1 MLSLGTLCTNQE
13 EEKMMRNA
21 QYSLIA
27 LILLS
32 YLNSHAQ
39 PAYDPPRTESGHPDL
54 QGVFTWRTLT
64 PLERPDTVGGRSV
77 LSENEAAEW
86 AAFENRRQNRDLI
99 IDSVGGASYPPG
111 VISYNEFWYE
121 RGNDTV
127 EDRRTSLIID
137 PPDGKIPALTE
148 EALARQRATAAM
160 RELSLGPEARPY
172 AERCIVTRTSGPP
185 MQPGSYNLNVQFVQ
199 TEDYF
204 MIMNEMIHNVRIIK
218 MNSSHRPGPAMYWEG
233 DSIGYWEGDT
243 LVVDTKN
250 FWKGTAFADST
261 PNMHLV
267 ERIRRIGQD
276 TLEYQF
282 TIEDPSTWVAPWT
295 VSMPMRRMDQPIY
308 EYACHEGNYGFD
320 GIMAGIRRLQ
330 LEEELS
336 N

>member
-1 MLSLGTLCTNQE
+1 
-13 EEKMMRNA
+13 MRHT

-27 LILLS
+27 VLL
-32 YLNSHAQ
+32 LNFTAAFAQ
-39 PAYDPPRTESGHPDL
+39 SAYDPPRTSFGHPDL

-64 PLERPDTVGGRSV
+64 PLERPETVGGRSV
-77 LSENEAAEW
+77 LSETEAAEW

-127 EDRRTSLIID
+127 EDRRTSLIVD
-137 PPDGKIPALTE
+137 PPDGRIPALTE
-148 EALARQRATAAM
+148 EAIARRSEVAAM

-199 TEDYF
+199 TKDFF
-204 MIMNEMIHNVRIIK
+204 MIMNEMIHNVRIVK
-218 MNSSHRPGPAMYWEG
+218 MNSDHRKGPAIFWEG
-233 DSIGYWEGDT
+233 DSIGRWEDET
-243 LVVDTKN
+243 LVIETKN

-261 PNMHLV
+261 PNMHLI
-267 ERIRRIGQD
+267 ERIRRVGPD
-276 TLEYQF
+276 TLQYEF
-282 TIEDPSTWVAPWT
+282 TVEDPTTWTAPWT
-295 VSMPMRRMDQPIY
+295 VNMPMRRIHQPIY

-330 LEEELS
+330 LEEKIAD
-336 N
+336 

>member
-1 MLSLGTLCTNQE
+1 
-13 EEKMMRNA
+13 MRHTP
-21 QYSLIA
+21 YSLISV
-27 LILLS
+27 LLL
-32 YLNSHAQ
+32 LNYTTSFAQ
-39 PAYDPPRTESGHPDL
+39 SAYDPPRTSSGHPDL

-77 LSENEAAEW
+77 LSETEAAEW

-148 EALARQRATAAM
+148 EALARRSETATM

-199 TEDYF
+199 TKDYF
-204 MIMNEMIHNVRIIK
+204 MIMNEMIHNVRIVK
-218 MNSSHRPGPAMYWEG
+218 MNSDHRTGPAMHWEG
-233 DSIGYWEGDT
+233 DSIGRWEDDT
-243 LVVDTKN
+243 LIIETKN

-261 PNMHLV
+261 PKMHLI
-267 ERIRRIGQD
+267 ERLRRKGPD
-276 TLEYQF
+276 TLEYEF
-282 TIEDPSTWVAPWT
+282 TIEDPTTWTAPWT

-330 LEEELS
+330 LEEGIS

>member
-1 MLSLGTLCTNQE
+1 
-13 EEKMMRNA
+13 MRHTP
-21 QYSLIA
+21 YSLISV
-27 LILLS
+27 LLL
-32 YLNSHAQ
+32 LNYTASFAQ
-39 PAYDPPRTESGHPDL
+39 SAYDPPRTSSGHPDL

-77 LSENEAAEW
+77 LSETEAAEW

-148 EALARQRATAAM
+148 EALARRSETAAM

-199 TEDYF
+199 TKDYF
-204 MIMNEMIHNVRIIK
+204 MIMNEMIHNVRIVK
-218 MNSSHRPGPAMYWEG
+218 MNSDHRAGPAMYWEG
-233 DSIGYWEGDT
+233 DSIGRWEDDT
-243 LVVDTKN
+243 LIIETKN

-261 PNMHLV
+261 PKMHLI
-267 ERIRRIGQD
+267 ERLKRKGPD
-276 TLEYQF
+276 TLEYEF
-282 TIEDPSTWVAPWT
+282 TIEDPTTWTAPWT

-330 LEEELS
+330 LEEGIS